1 MTTANLN
8 SQQVHSSIDRFFAAS
23 AQTQLVV
30 LNYVAQKIH
39 RASNTATPSA
49 FFSQTV
55 QIVIKQLQQLPR
67 EDRHSALEEILHG
80 VPTRLTEAY
89 GGLDTN
95 MKMAFWYRLA
105 NSRRDEALLSP
116 SALTGWNQEQ
126 HILLS
131 DLETRDSNE
140 LVSFLRQA
148 VAESQA
154 VEIV

>member
-1 MTTANLN
+1 MKTANLN
-8 SQQVHSSIDRFFAAS
+8 SRQVNSSIDRFFAAS
-23 AQTQLVV
+23 AQTQLVA

-67 EDRHSALEEILHG
+67 EDRHLALEEILHG
-80 VPTRLTEAY
+80 VPTRLSEAY

-105 NSRRDEALLSP
+105 NSCRDEALLP
-116 SALTGWNQEQ
+116 NALTGWNQDQ
-126 HILLS
+126 HLLLA

-140 LVSFLRQA
+140 LVTFLRQA
-148 VAESQA
+148 VTESQA
-154 VEIV
+154 VAIA